1 MKKIQIEIW
10 SDVVCPFCY
19 IGKRQLEKA
28 LNNFSG
34 SDSVEIVWK
43 SFQLDPDTVS
53 NPEKSSYEYLAERY
67 GKSVEWAIQAHEN
80 VVEMA
85 RTVGLDFKFDKAKI
99 ANTFDA
105 HRLIQFA
112 KKHNRANEMEE
123 VLFRSY
129 FTDGKNIADNSQ
141 LIDLAKE
148 IGLNVIEVE
157 KVLNGSDFGNA
168 VRQDFIEAQ
177 QLGVRGVP
185 FFVFNRKYAVSGA
198 QPAEEF
204 LKVLE
209 KVESEMQTA

>member
-1 MKKIQIEIW
+1 MQIEIW